1 MRAPQRIEKK
11 IQEVASLLIPLQGR
25 LLLAPNVTVAEI
37 VPVSQV
43 IPVADAPAWYLG
55 NCNWREQTIPLFS
68 FEVMNGEDKPSI
80 PSILTKEAPGVAS
93 RSRFAVLN
101 TTGAH
106 ESLPFIAILTQG
118 LPRLARVTEEEISER
133 EDSDN
138 KPFELMHVSW
148 AGEEAVIP
156 NVEAMERAFLDY
168 LHVDN

>member
-11 IQEVASLLIPLQGR
+11 IQEVASLLIPIQGR

-43 IPVADAPAWYLG
+43 ITIQDAPAWYLG
-55 NCNWREQTIPLFS
+55 NCSWREQTIPLFS
-68 FEVMNGEDKPSI
+68 FEVMNGEQK
-80 PSILTKEAPGVAS
+80 PGVSS

-101 TTGAH
+101 TTGVN

-118 LPRLARVTEEEISER
+118 LPRLARVTEEEITER
-133 EDSDN
+133 EDADN
-138 KPFELMHVSW
+138 KPFELMQVSW

-156 NVEAMERAFLDY
+156 NIEAMERAFLDY
-168 LHVDN
+168 LHLDN

>member
-11 IQEVASLLIPLQGR
+11 VQEVASLLIPIQGR

-43 IPVADAPAWYLG
+43 VPVEDAPAWYLG
-55 NCNWREQTIPLFS
+55 NCSWREQTIPLLS
-68 FEVMNGEDKPSI
+68 FEVLNGEDK
-80 PSILTKEAPGVAS
+80 PGVAS

-101 TTGAH
+101 TTGVN

-118 LPRLARVTEEEISER
+118 LPRLARVTEEEITER

>member
-11 IQEVASLLIPLQGR
+11 VQEVASLLIPIQGR

-43 IPVADAPAWYLG
+43 IPVEDAPVWYLG
-55 NCNWREQTIPLFS
+55 NCSWREQTIPLLS
-68 FEVMNGEDKPSI
+68 FEVMNGEDK
-80 PSILTKEAPGVAS
+80 PGVAS

-101 TTGAH
+101 TTGVN

-118 LPRLARVTEEEISER
+118 LPRLARVTEEEITER
-133 EDSDN
+133 EDADN
-138 KPFELMHVSW
+138 KPFELMHISW

-156 NVEAMERAFLDY
+156 HVEAMERAFLDY
-168 LHVDN
+168 LHLDN

>member
-11 IQEVASLLIPLQGR
+11 VQEVASLLIPIQGR

-43 IPVADAPAWYLG
+43 IPVEDAPAWYLG
-55 NCNWREQTIPLFS
+55 NCSWREQTIPLLS
-68 FEVMNGEDKPSI
+68 FEVMNGEDK
-80 PSILTKEAPGVAS
+80 PGVAS

-101 TTGAH
+101 TTGVN

-118 LPRLARVTEEEISER
+118 LPRLARVTEEEITER
-133 EDSDN
+133 EDADN
-138 KPFELMHVSW
+138 KPFELMHISW

-156 NVEAMERAFLDY
+156 HVEAIERAFLDY
-168 LHVDN
+168 LHLDN

>member
-25 LLLAPNVTVAEI
+25 QLLAPNVTVAEI

-43 IPVADAPAWYLG
+43 IPVQDAPAWYLG
-55 NCNWREQTIPLFS
+55 NCSWREQTIPLLS
-68 FEVMNGEDKPSI
+68 FEVMNGEDKP
-80 PSILTKEAPGVAS
+80 GVAQ

-101 TTGAH
+101 TTGTH

-118 LPRLARVTEEEISER
+118 LPRLARVTEEEITER
-133 EDSDN
+133 EDADN
-138 KPFELMHVSW
+138 KPYELMHVSW

-156 NVEAMERAFLDY
+156 NVEAMERAFLEY
-168 LHVDN
+168 LHLDN

>member
-11 IQEVASLLIPLQGR
+11 VQEVASLLIPIQGR

-68 FEVMNGEDKPSI
+68 FEVMNGEDKP
-80 PSILTKEAPGVAS
+80 GVAS

-101 TTGAH
+101 TTGVN

-118 LPRLARVTEEEISER
+118 LPRLGSRIGIHS
-133 EDSDN
+133 
-138 KPFELMHVSW
+138 K
-148 AGEEAVIP
+148 
-156 NVEAMERAFLDY
+156 
-168 LHVDN
+168 

>member
-11 IQEVASLLIPLQGR
+11 VQEVASLLIPIQGR

-43 IPVADAPAWYLG
+43 VPIQDAPAWYLG
-55 NCNWREQTIPLFS
+55 NCSWREQTIPLLS
-68 FEVMNGEDKPSI
+68 FEVMNGEDKP
-80 PSILTKEAPGVAS
+80 GVSA

-101 TTGAH
+101 TTGVN

-118 LPRLARVTEEEISER
+118 LPRLARVTEEEITER
-133 EDSDN
+133 EDADN
-138 KPFELMHVSW
+138 KSYELMHVSW

-156 NVEAMERAFLDY
+156 HVEAMERAFLDY
-168 LHVDN
+168 LHLDN